1 MNHYRGK
8 RTEPEPARHPARRQ
22 EENSGGR
29 RKAAPPSG
37 GGSQPPRKRLNR
49 WQRFYRRHRKG
60 VIIGACILIP
70 ILLLVLAGVI
80 WWVTNVRAPD
90 IPTPVLPGNTDTS
103 GEGED
108 AESGLGSL
116 VEGVNVDEELPE
128 YISNQK
134 DGVYTFLLIG
144 RTTMDDNSDM
154 MMLVVFDS
162 NTGEVDACSIP
173 RDTMINISSDTKK
186 INAAIWGG
194 VDNLKNW
201 VRKTLGVYP
210 NFYVMVDWQA
220 VGDLVEAVG
229 GIYYDVPCR
238 MYYVD
243 STPGAAFK
251 VDLEPGYQKLNGDQ
265 AMQLLRWR
273 HNAPGYEKYALEAG
287 FDGSNTKR
295 TEMQQDFLVQAAKQI
310 LQVKNLPYIGSMVQV
325 FKENVETDLTVG
337 NLAWFAQTALTK
349 GSANKVEFHTL
360 PADYSVSALSLYSTY
375 RNGTPIYLSYVTMY
389 GSRLVSMVNEN
400 LNPYESD
407 ISLGNL
413 DLMSVNSDGTI
424 SSSTGSLADT
434 KYNTVVAHL
443 GDIQSGLAYL
453 DSSYNVIYYETEDP
467 ENPDGTVDP
476 ENPDG
481 TVDPDNPGEVT
492 DPDNPGGA
500 VDPENPDGTGTTG
513 DGGQDPGATTPEN
526 PDGGTTTPENPG
538 DSGTA
543 TDPDGSGTSTDSGSS
558 GTSGEQGA
566 ADAPADPVS
575 PPSASGGEVASGG
588 ESGSAAPAEPAE
600 PGSTV
605 SGETYSAAA

>member
-29 RKAAPPSG
+29 RKAATPLG

-173 RDTMINISSDTKK
+173 RDTMINVASGARK
-186 INAAIWGG
+186 INLTIWGG

-201 VRKTLGVYP
+201 VRKTVGVYP

-251 VDLEPGYQKLNGDQ
+251 VDLEPGYQLLNGDQ

-273 HNAPGYEKYALEAG
+273 HNNAEYKHYATEAG

-349 GSANKVEFHTL
+349 GSADKVEFHTL
-360 PADYSVSALSLYSTY
+360 PGNYSAQAYCANVENDQAYVTFDPSAL
-375 RNGTPIYLSYVTMY
+375 VD
-389 GSRLVSMVNEN
+389 MVNTY
-400 LNPYESD
+400 LNPYEENISVSD
-407 ISLGNL
+407 L
-413 DLMSVNSDGTI
+413 DLMRINSDGTI
-424 SSSTGSLADT
+424 SSSTGVVADT
-434 KYNTVVAHL
+434 IHNQLISDVN
-443 GDIQSGLAYL
+443 SGLAYFQTNGGL
-453 DSSYNVIYYETEDP
+453 KRVVYYETEDP

-481 TVDPDNPGEVT
+481 TVDPSDPGEVT

-543 TDPDGSGTSTDSGSS
+543 TDPDGSGTSTNSGDS